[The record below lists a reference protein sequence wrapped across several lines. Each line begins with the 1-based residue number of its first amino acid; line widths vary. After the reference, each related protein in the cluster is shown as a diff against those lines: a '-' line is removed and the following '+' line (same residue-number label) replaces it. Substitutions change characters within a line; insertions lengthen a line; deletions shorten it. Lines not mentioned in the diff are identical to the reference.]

1 MNITVVD
8 IAKLVVFIYLYI
20 AEVTYLKLIRLDLS
34 ENRIATLPVE
44 LRTMTSLVSLD
55 LAHNPL
61 VSPPASVSHLLN
73 IRYY

>member
-1 MNITVVD
+1 MYTYN
-8 IAKLVVFIYLYI
+8 I

-61 VSPPASVSHLLN
+61 VSPPASVSCMPNVCVFVIVLVIVQLCN
-73 IRYY
+73 F

>member
-8 IAKLVVFIYLYI
+8 IAKLIVFIYLYI

-61 VSPPASVSHLLN
+61 VSPPASVSHMLN
-73 IRYY
+73 ICYY